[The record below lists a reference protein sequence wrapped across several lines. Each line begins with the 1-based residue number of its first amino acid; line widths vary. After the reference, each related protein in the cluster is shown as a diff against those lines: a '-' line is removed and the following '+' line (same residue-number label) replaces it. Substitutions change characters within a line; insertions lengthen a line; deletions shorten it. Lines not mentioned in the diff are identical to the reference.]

1 MGNDYYRICR
11 YQKAIECYRKYL
23 EIAEELEDKAVK
35 AHGNMGKAYNFSG
48 QYQKAIDCHSNNS
61 VVWEDLSEIWEML
74 ITALRDTKKQL
85 TVMAKIWKLQKN
97 LGIELEL
104 EKLTQISEILKTA

>member
-1 MGNDYYRICR
+1 MTAIVNIWRL
-11 YQKAIECYRKYL
+11 QKNWGTQL
-23 EIAEELEDKAVK
+23 EWEELT
-35 AHGNMGKAYNFSG
+35 
-48 QYQKAIDCHSNNS
+48 
-61 VVWEDLSEIWEML
+61 EIWEML